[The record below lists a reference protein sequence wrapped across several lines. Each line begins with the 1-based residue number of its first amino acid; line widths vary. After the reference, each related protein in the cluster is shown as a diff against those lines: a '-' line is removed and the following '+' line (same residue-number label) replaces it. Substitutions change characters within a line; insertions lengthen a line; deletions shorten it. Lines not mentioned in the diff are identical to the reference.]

1 MINIIY
7 GAKGTGKT
15 KQIIDR
21 ANNSVENAK
30 GNIVFLTD
38 KRGYTYQISYAIRLI
53 MMEEY
58 ELISDFDFTGFIKGL
73 IAGDSDIEHFFI
85 DGLHRICKKEIKE
98 LGELFQ
104 TFEQIDEKYN
114 IDFTLA
120 ISLPREELPEFMLKY
135 IKE

>member
-21 ANNSVENAK
+21 ANSGIEEAK

-38 KRGYTYQISYAIRLI
+38 KKGYTYHINYNIRLL

-58 ELISDFDFTGFIKGL
+58 EMSSDIDFTGFIKGL
-73 IAGDSDIEHFFI
+73 IAGNSDIEHFYI
-85 DGLHRICKKEIKE
+85 DGLHRICKKSIAD
-98 LGELFQ
+98 LGDLF
-104 TFEQIDEKYN
+104 INLDNIVEKFGV
-114 IDFTLA
+114 DFTLA
-120 ISLPREELPEFMLKY
+120 ISLPEEELPSFLDKYLK
-135 IKE
+135 